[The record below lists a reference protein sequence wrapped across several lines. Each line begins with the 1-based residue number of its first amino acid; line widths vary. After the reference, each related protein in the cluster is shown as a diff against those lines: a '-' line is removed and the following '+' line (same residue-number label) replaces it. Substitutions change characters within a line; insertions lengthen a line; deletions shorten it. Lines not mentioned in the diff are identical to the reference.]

1 MNEIRSNSD
10 KARMQKKNI
19 TPVTKGTVRKK
30 KKTGVQKFADDFF
43 AEDIGTIKEYI
54 IRDIVL
60 PTLKNTVLTVVNQS
74 AEVALFGETVT
85 PQKKIPG
92 AKISYDR
99 IGRLSE
105 VTRRR
110 SYSSIQRESYDYGD
124 AIVKNKP
131 AAQDALETLQAIIEE
146 YDEASVADLK
156 DVIGVTPES
165 TDYNYGWETIATAE
179 AVRLSDG
186 RYLLRLPKAR
196 PLR

>member
-30 KKTGVQKFADDFF
+30 KKTGAQKFADNFF

-60 PTLKNTVLTVVNQS
+60 PTLKSTVLAVVNQS
-74 AEVALFGETVT
+74 AEVALYGETT
-85 PQKKIPG
+85 APQKKIPG
-92 AKISYDR
+92 ARISYDR

-110 SYSSIQRESYDYGD
+110 NYSSIQRESYDYGD
-124 AIVKNKP
+124 AIVDTR
-131 AAQDALETLQAIIEE
+131 AEADAALESLEAIIDE
-146 YDEASVADLK
+146 YGQASVGDLL
-156 DVIGVTPES
+156 DVIGVTPEQ
-165 TDYNYGWETIATAE
+165 TDYNYGWDTIVTAE
-179 AVRLSDG
+179 AVRLRDG
-186 RYLLRLPKAR
+186 RYFLRLPKAR
-196 PLR
+196 PLH